1 MITGIID
8 LATYYLRLSVLI
20 SWVAPRGS
28 MVRRLLIP
36 LPSLSVDPAMA
47 MGGRLRVCSSPYDC
61 PRRASRARRASR
73 GTYTHSRPAGDFWL
87 QHQRRAD
94 DDDLGPRLAENAREP
109 RGRPADGGP
118 ARPDPEETR
127 LMKQKYNLQIRR
139 KRD

>member
-47 MGGRLRVCSSPYDC
+47 MGVRLRVCSRSDRLPNG
-61 PRRASRARRASR
+61 RRELDARRR
-73 GTYTHSRPAGDFWL
+73 DTYTHRTYCLAPRRRLLGSTSTSR
-87 QHQRRAD
+87 R
-94 DDDLGPRLAENAREP
+94 
-109 RGRPADGGP
+109 
-118 ARPDPEETR
+118 
-127 LMKQKYNLQIRR
+127 
-139 KRD
+139 